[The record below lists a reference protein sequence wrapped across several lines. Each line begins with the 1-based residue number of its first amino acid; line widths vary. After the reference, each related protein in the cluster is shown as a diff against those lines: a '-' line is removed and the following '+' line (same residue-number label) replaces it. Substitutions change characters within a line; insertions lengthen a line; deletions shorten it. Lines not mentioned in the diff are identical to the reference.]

1 MDITFSRFCTLSSV
15 VMAAA
20 ILALCVCA
28 GPAPAA
34 TLKVTTFEC
43 DVTPPLGQPIYS
55 SYQPLAV
62 IEHPLMAKGVVLDDG
77 HDRYVLCAVDYCEL
91 RNEAHALFQR
101 EIAKAVG
108 TAPDHVAVQS
118 VHQHTAPM
126 VDIDAVRIVEEFDNP
141 PPHPENRVFQAAAV
155 RLGKAA
161 QESLAKLRTCD
172 SLGLG
177 EAKVDRVAAT
187 RRVKDKD
194 GTIIVRWS
202 SCTDPKLRAMP
213 EGRIDPKIKVVTFA
227 QGQRPLV
234 RLFYY
239 ATHPQSFYGDPR
251 ASYDVPGIA
260 RERLEQEEGVT
271 EIYFTGCAGD
281 VTMGKY
287 NDATKQARRELAERL
302 HAGMQA
308 AVAATDYAPI
318 GSITWRTYPLV
329 LPRRTDSGYSA
340 EESRARLI
348 DPKQVPS
355 VRFYRGAIPL
365 AFAARI
371 DQPIELCALTIG
383 KLHIVNLPGEPM
395 IEFQLYAQSLLPD
408 AFVAVAGY
416 GDGCCGYL
424 CTDAAYDE
432 GGYEPTDT
440 LVAPGAEAKLKEA
453 IRSLLGAPSASPGH

>member
-1 MDITFSRFCTLSSV
+1 MSRTIVSGILTAAVSLLLACEGP
-15 VMAAA
+15 AAA
-20 ILALCVCA
+20 AS
-28 GPAPAA
+28 
-34 TLKVTTFEC
+34 LKVTTFEC

-62 IEHPLMAKGVVLDDG
+62 IEHPLLAKGVVLDDG
-77 HDRYVLCAVDYCEL
+77 QERYVLCAVDYCEL
-91 RNEAHALFQR
+91 RNEAHSLFRR

-108 TAPDHVAVQS
+108 TDPNHVAVQS

-126 VDIDAVRIVEEFDNP
+126 VDIDAVRILEEFDDP
-141 PPHPENRVFQAAAV
+141 PPHPENRVFQEAAA
-155 RLGKAA
+155 RLAKAA
-161 QESLAKLRTCD
+161 KRSLERFQSCD

-177 EAKVDRVAAT
+177 EAKVERVAAT

-194 GTIIVRWS
+194 GKIIVRFS

-213 EGRIDPKIKVVTFA
+213 EGRIDPMVKAITFA
-227 QGQRPLV
+227 AGKKPLV

-260 RERLEQEEGVT
+260 RERLQHEEGVT

-287 NDATKQARRELAERL
+287 NDGTKLARTQLAKRL
-302 HAGMQA
+302 YEGMKSA
-308 AVAATDYAPI
+308 IAATRYAPI
-318 GSITWRTYPLV
+318 EPMTWRTYPLV
-329 LPRRTDSGYSA
+329 LPRRTDAGYSA
-340 EESRARLI
+340 EESRARI
-348 DPKQVPS
+348 VDPKQVSS

-371 DQPIELCALTIG
+371 DRPIELCSLTIG

-395 IEFQLYAQSLLPD
+395 IEFQLYAQSLLPN

-424 CTDAAYDE
+424 CTDAAYQE

-440 LVAPGAEAKLKEA
+440 LVAPGSEALLKKA
-453 IRSLLGAPSASPGH
+453 LRSLLDVTTEQRTEQ